1 MTNYVKRGTRFD
13 VTANAALDIRDE
25 LPTGTY
31 TVRVDVMT
39 GALYLD
45 QVEGFTLSGKIY
57 GDALKN
63 ADRIMRTFDDRSG
76 STGVMLSG
84 EKGSGKTLLAKK
96 LSLLGQ
102 DMGFPTIIIN
112 TPLCGEEFNGFMQ
125 TIEQPVVVIFDEFE
139 KVYDKDDQEKLL
151 TLLDGVYPSKKLYV
165 LTCNDKYRIDQHM
178 RNRPGRVF
186 YRIDYEG
193 LDAAF
198 IREYCEDN
206 LNDKSHTESLCRLAV
221 LFGEF
226 NFDLLKAMV
235 EEMNRYNESPQEV
248 MKVLNAKPE
257 LENSQTYDVVMSKD
271 GIPVETMHENGWRG
285 NPLAGRV
292 EVYYK
297 NPDYDENKDDTD
309 PDYSVQCWI
318 EVEYQADMLK
328 RVDADTGKFTFI
340 NSDGVS
346 TSLSK
351 QKDKVID
358 YRGW

>member
-31 TVRVDVMT
+31 TVRVDPLS

-63 ADRIMRTFDDRSG
+63 ADRIMRTFDDRPG
-76 STGVMLSG
+76 STGVMLTG

-165 LTCNDKYRIDQHM
+165 LTCNDRYRVDQHM
-178 RNRPGRVF
+178 RNRPGRIF
-186 YRIDYEG
+186 YRIDYAG
-193 LDAAF
+193 LDATF

-206 LNDKSHTESLCRLAV
+206 LNDKSHIESLCRLAV

-235 EEMNRYNESPQEV
+235 EEMNRYDESPQEV

-257 LENSQTYDVVMSKD
+257 LEGHQVYDITMSKN
-271 GIPVETMHENGWRG
+271 GIPLEPLREGWRG
-285 NPLAGRV
+285 NPLARAV
-292 EVYYK
+292 EVEYT
-297 NPDYDENKDDTD
+297 NPDYDEAKDDKD
-309 PDYSVQCWI
+309 PNYDVPSWI
-318 EVEYQADMLK
+318 EVEYSPEDLK
-328 RVDADTGKFTFI
+328 LVDADTGKFTFI
-340 NSDGVS
+340 NADGVS

-351 QKDKVID
+351 QKERAIN
-358 YRGW
+358 YHAF